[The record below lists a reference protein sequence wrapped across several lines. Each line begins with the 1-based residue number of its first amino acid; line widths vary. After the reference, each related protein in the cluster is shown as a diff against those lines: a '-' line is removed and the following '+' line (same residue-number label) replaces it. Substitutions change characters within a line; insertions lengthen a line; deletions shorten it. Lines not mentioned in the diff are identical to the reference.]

1 MTAEFP
7 NTGAKEERE
16 EGKTG
21 RKKERKEGRKGLR
34 EEENSDNCYSV

>member
-16 EGKTG
+16 GGKTG